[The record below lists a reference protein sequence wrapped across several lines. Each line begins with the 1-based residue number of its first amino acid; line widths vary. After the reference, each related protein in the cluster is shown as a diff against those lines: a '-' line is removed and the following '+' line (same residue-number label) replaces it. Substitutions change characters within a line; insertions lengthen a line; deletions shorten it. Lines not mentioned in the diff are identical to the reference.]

1 MPPRKQSSLKQVAIA
16 KQVED
21 LLEQGII
28 ERSTAEY
35 YSQVVVVPKPDGKDR
50 LCIDFQNLNLV
61 SESHS
66 HPLPNIKQMLNRL
79 GDHRSEI
86 FGVMDLH
93 SIIKLVSK
101 ASMLFTAFIV
111 FCGIFISADFM
122 GPKKAPAH
130 FQEQMAAISVLGT
143 YLLHL

>member
-93 SIIKLVSK
+93 RYHQVSFQ
-101 ASMLFTAFIV
+101 SFYVIHCFHCILWNFH
-111 FCGIFISADFM
+111 FCRL
-122 GPKKAPAH
+122 H
-130 FQEQMAAISVLGT
+130 GT
-143 YLLHL
+143 